1 MFYISFG
8 VLAFG
13 ALFYCVFASGNIQ
26 SWAIVPDRSVS
37 SAVLDTF
44 LSHKGTPGELTNHES
59 DDNNLVR
66 EEKA

>member
-1 MFYISFG
+1 
-8 VLAFG
+8 
-13 ALFYCVFASGNIQ
+13 
-26 SWAIVPDRSVS
+26 VPDRSVS